1 VFSVRTASGQWSAS
15 RASLHRS
22 GAETFSAGD
31 LVRIAV
37 VGEAHVFSGR

>member
-1 VFSVRTASGQWSAS
+1 VFAVRTASGQWRAS

-31 LVRIAV
+31 LVRIAIA
-37 VGEAHVFSGR
+37 GEAHVFDGR